1 MKRILIFSGTTEG
14 RELAEFLR
22 NRQVDV
28 IVSVATEYGRDCMDV
43 ESSSNVSVRTGR
55 MDEAQI
61 RQFLTTQKIDL
72 VVDATHPFAAEVT
85 KNVEQ
90 ACRMAGT
97 EYIRCVRER
106 QNWDDK
112 GERVVRV
119 ESVPE
124 AVEYLQNTTGNV
136 LIATGSK
143 ELKEYTRIAGCKERC
158 YARVLSTQVSVEESI
173 RLGFEGK
180 HLIAMQGPFSKE
192 LNLAMLTGNV
202 LIATGSKELKEYT
215 RIAGYKERCYAR
227 VLSTQVSVE
236 ESIRL
241 GFEGRHLIAMQG
253 PFSKELN
260 LAMLRAVDARY
271 FVTKE
276 SGKSGGFLEKVQ
288 AAEEAKAVLVVVG
301 RPFEVGKILK
311 ETKKILEIWA
321 GLC

>member
-61 RQFLTTQKIDL
+61 RQFLMTQKIDL

-143 ELKEYTRIAGCKERC
+143 EL
-158 YARVLSTQVSVEESI
+158 
-173 RLGFEGK
+173 
-180 HLIAMQGPFSKE
+180 
-192 LNLAMLTGNV
+192 
-202 LIATGSKELKEYT
+202 
-215 RIAGYKERCYAR
+215 
-227 VLSTQVSVE
+227 
-236 ESIRL
+236 
-241 GFEGRHLIAMQG
+241 
-253 PFSKELN
+253 
-260 LAMLRAVDARY
+260 
-271 FVTKE
+271 
-276 SGKSGGFLEKVQ
+276 
-288 AAEEAKAVLVVVG
+288 
-301 RPFEVGKILK
+301 
-311 ETKKILEIWA
+311 
-321 GLC
+321 

>member
-158 YARVLSTQVSVEESI
+158 YARVLSTQVSVEE
-173 RLGFEGK
+173 
-180 HLIAMQGPFSKE
+180 IASQQIIPK
-192 LNLAMLTGNV
+192 
-202 LIATGSKELKEYT
+202 
-215 RIAGYKERCYAR
+215 C
-227 VLSTQVSVE
+227 
-236 ESIRL
+236 
-241 GFEGRHLIAMQG
+241 
-253 PFSKELN
+253 
-260 LAMLRAVDARY
+260 
-271 FVTKE
+271 
-276 SGKSGGFLEKVQ
+276 LE
-288 AAEEAKAVLVVVG
+288 
-301 RPFEVGKILK
+301 
-311 ETKKILEIWA
+311 
-321 GLC
+321 

>member
-55 MDEAQI
+55 MDETQI
-61 RQFLTTQKIDL
+61 QQFLTAQKIDL

-124 AVEYLQNTTGNV
+124 AVEYLQNTDGNV

-143 ELKEYTRIAGCKERC
+143 ELKEDSRLQRAMLCPCPFYTGFSGREHSAWIRRKASDRHAGSVFKRIKSCDAKSCGCQIFCDKRIRKIRWFSGEGAGCR
-158 YARVLSTQVSVEESI
+158 R
-173 RLGFEGK
+173 GK
-180 HLIAMQGPFSKE
+180 GCAG
-192 LNLAMLTGNV
+192 
-202 LIATGSKELKEYT
+202 GSRKT
-215 RIAGYKERCYAR
+215 
-227 VLSTQVSVE
+227 V
-236 ESIRL
+236 
-241 GFEGRHLIAMQG
+241 
-253 PFSKELN
+253 
-260 LAMLRAVDARY
+260 
-271 FVTKE
+271 
-276 SGKSGGFLEKVQ
+276 
-288 AAEEAKAVLVVVG
+288 
-301 RPFEVGKILK
+301 
-311 ETKKILEIWA
+311 
-321 GLC
+321 

>member
-61 RQFLTTQKIDL
+61 RQFLTAQKIDL

-124 AVEYLQNTTGNV
+124 AVEYLQNTDREC
-136 LIATGSK
+136 S
-143 ELKEYTRIAGCKERC
+143 
-158 YARVLSTQVSVEESI
+158 
-173 RLGFEGK
+173 
-180 HLIAMQGPFSKE
+180 
-192 LNLAMLTGNV
+192 
-202 LIATGSKELKEYT
+202 
-215 RIAGYKERCYAR
+215 
-227 VLSTQVSVE
+227 
-236 ESIRL
+236 
-241 GFEGRHLIAMQG
+241 
-253 PFSKELN
+253 
-260 LAMLRAVDARY
+260 DRY
-271 FVTKE
+271 RK
-276 SGKSGGFLEKVQ
+276 
-288 AAEEAKAVLVVVG
+288 
-301 RPFEVGKILK
+301 
-311 ETKKILEIWA
+311 
-321 GLC
+321 

>member
-1 MKRILIFSGTTEG
+1 M
-14 RELAEFLR
+14 
-22 NRQVDV
+22 DV

-158 YARVLSTQVSVEESI
+158 YACPFYTGFSGREHSAWI
-173 RLGFEGK
+173 RRK
-180 HLIAMQGPFSKE
+180 ASD
-192 LNLAMLTGNV
+192 
-202 LIATGSKELKEYT
+202 
-215 RIAGYKERCYAR
+215 
-227 VLSTQVSVE
+227 
-236 ESIRL
+236 
-241 GFEGRHLIAMQG
+241 RHAG

-260 LAMLRAVDARY
+260 LAMLRALDARY

-311 ETKKILEIWA
+311 ETKKFLEIWA